1 MPHMNRPNSTRRRRI
16 LLFAGGFTVI
26 IASALGAALGTVAVF
41 EYSQGG
47 LPRVKYFMSGQLQ
60 QDRIRRGDSHGP
72 EGFVLTFGF
81 TAGALLGLWLWR
93 RVGTRA
99 LGISQ
104 REVDD
109 SLH

>member
-1 MPHMNRPNSTRRRRI
+1 MSEVNRPNSTRRRRM

-26 IASALGAALGTVAVF
+26 IASALVAGLGAVAVV

-47 LPRVKYFMSGQLQ
+47 LPRVKDFMSGQLQ
-60 QDRIRRGDSHGP
+60 RDRIRRGDSHSL
-72 EGFVLTFGF
+72 EGFVLTLGF

-93 RVGTRA
+93 RIATRA
-99 LGISQ
+99 LGIGQ
-104 REVDD
+104 REIDD